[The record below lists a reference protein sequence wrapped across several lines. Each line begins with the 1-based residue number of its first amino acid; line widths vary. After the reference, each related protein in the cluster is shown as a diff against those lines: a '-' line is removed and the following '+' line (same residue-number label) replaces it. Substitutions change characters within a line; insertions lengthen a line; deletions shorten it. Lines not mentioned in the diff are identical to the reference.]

1 MRLTARNILLSLL
14 LLFIALP
21 ALPALADSGV
31 KGRVAWRGELVPGL
45 RISAYRQ
52 IEDIAAGKALGVSEP
67 TALDGTYQLELP
79 PGRYVLVAR
88 SFSGEP
94 QPGDYFCYYS
104 GSPIDVVDGH
114 YTNVGFNLIRIPA
127 EAAPRASKS
136 SGIEGEVSYQGEP
149 LERVYLYVYRDARD
163 GFKGPA
169 YNIVPVE
176 KGSFR
181 LRLPPGDYYLLAR
194 KRLQGGRYGPVA
206 IGDYFNFY
214 YGNPVRLNQGEI
226 RTIYLETITRLS
238 NLEQGED
245 DLPFQGVRGKVLSPE
260 GTPIAGVYVFAYRD
274 PEMTGTPDFFSAATA
289 ADGSYELRLPGA
301 GAYYLL
307 ARQFFGG
314 PAADGEL
321 YGKYTGKG
329 DHRVDLVDNQLLE
342 EVTIHVQP
350 IPSR

>member
-1 MRLTARNILLSLL
+1 MRSTLRKILLSLL
-14 LLFIALP
+14 FLSI

-52 IEDIAAGKALGVSEP
+52 IADIAAGKVLGSSDP
-67 TALDGTYQLELP
+67 TALDGTYQLDLP
-79 PGRYVLVAR
+79 PGQYVLVAR
-88 SFSGEP
+88 SFTGKP

-104 GSPIDVVDGH
+104 GSPIEVVAGH
-114 YTNVGFNLIRIPA
+114 YTNVGFNLIRVPV
-127 EAAPRASKS
+127 EAPPRVAKS

-149 LERVYLYVYRDARD
+149 LERVYLYVYRDAKD

-176 KGSFR
+176 KGRFR

-194 KRLQGGRYGPVA
+194 KRQQGGRYGPVA

-214 YGNPVRLNQGEI
+214 YGNPVHLEQGEI
-226 RTIYLETITRLS
+226 RTINLETITRLS

-245 DLPFQGVRGKVLSPE
+245 ELPFHGIRGRVLGADGQPV
-260 GTPIAGVYVFAYRD
+260 AGVYVFAYR
-274 PEMTGTPDFFSAATA
+274 EAGMTGTPDFFSAATT
-289 ADGSYELRLPGA
+289 ADGSYELRLPTT

-307 ARQFFGG
+307 ARQSFGG

-321 YGKYTGKG
+321 YGKYLGTG
-329 DHRVDLVDNQLLE
+329 DHRIDLVDRQPIE
-342 EVTIHVQP
+342 EVIIHVEP